1 MSQFSQVGS
10 IYGAPMGRS
19 EDRIPADLPA
29 RSVRLYR
36 VKLNRG
42 GYDDGGAYWG
52 TGQPLYCAE
61 WTIGEEDGRRFVRA
75 DNRFYAARKLGI
87 PDAALIMKAVDPNQE
102 NIDGAMNRLTWYR

>member
-10 IYGAPMGRS
+10 IYGAPMGRH
-19 EDRIPADLPA
+19 ENRIPSNLPP

-36 VKLNRG
+36 VRLNRG

-61 WTIGEEDGRRFVRA
+61 WTLGEDDGRKFVRA
-75 DNRFYAARKLGI
+75 DSRFFAARKLGI
-87 PDAALIMKAVDPNQE
+87 TDAALIVKAVDPNQE

>member
-36 VKLNRG
+36 VRLNRG

-61 WTIGEEDGRRFVRA
+61 WTISGEDGRKFVRA

-87 PDAALIMKAVDPNQE
+87 PDSALITKAVDPDRE